1 MNECLFKPMCLALH
15 EVRVSATA
23 PGTFSSRLNEFL
35 LLAINEC
42 AAGNCYK
49 MYAARSV
56 TVDYPRPSSPAL
68 SLGARLA
75 GPIRLF
81 AQTLGL
87 PAVSALRLKLVQT
100 EGRKVDK
107 FRKVLD
113 ALAGE
118 FLWACI
124 LIPILAISWLGFYT
138 IARAVGVPPVFAAG
152 MSAAFDGVAL
162 FAARI
167 GLKHRRKGFS
177 GYLARITV
185 LAFAA
190 LGAFVQSFHSET
202 SLWVHEHAWIVWAT
216 APVAAVLAY
225 ELHLGWV
232 HRRQLI
238 RHGYTHPSAKSGFG
252 PATWFLLKGTFKEYK
267 DVLRA
272 RRDYIAETNFA
283 RFRLEEDSQ
292 PVLEAPKPEPPKP
305 APKPKLKPRPQ
316 PRPEPQSPPGPRLH
330 SVKPKAV
337 RQRTKN
343 MEIAAWW
350 TAHGGKLGH
359 NGRIPIEGLRA
370 YRAAHPAQ
378 AKRAA

>member
-1 MNECLFKPMCLALH
+1 
-15 EVRVSATA
+15 
-23 PGTFSSRLNEFL
+23 
-35 LLAINEC
+35 
-42 AAGNCYK
+42 
-49 MYAARSV
+49 
-56 TVDYPRPSSPAL
+56 
-68 SLGARLA
+68 
-75 GPIRLF
+75 
-81 AQTLGL
+81 
-87 PAVSALRLKLVQT
+87 
-100 EGRKVDK
+100 VDK
-107 FRKVLD
+107 FKRVLD
-113 ALAGE
+113 ALTGE

-124 LIPILAISWLGFYT
+124 LVPILAISWLGFYT

-232 HRRQLI
+232 HRKQLI
-238 RHGYTHPSAKSGFG
+238 RHGYVHPSAKSGYG
-252 PATWFLLKGTFKEYK
+252 PATWFLLKGTFREYK
-267 DVLRA
+267 NGLRA
-272 RRDYIAETNFA
+272 RREFITTGNLA
-283 RFRLEEDSQ
+283 RFRLEEADQ
-292 PVLEAPKPEPPKP
+292 PVLEQPKPEPQPQPKP
-305 APKPKLKPRPQ
+305 EPKPEPKPTPVPR
-316 PRPEPQSPPGPRLH
+316 PRPEPQRPPGPRLH
-330 SVKPKAV
+330 SVEQSKPKPA
-337 RQRTKN
+337 RTKN

-350 TAHGGKLGH
+350 TAQGGQLGH

-370 YRAAHPAQ
+370 YRRAHPAQ
-378 AKRAA
+378 NKRAAA

>member
-1 MNECLFKPMCLALH
+1 M
-15 EVRVSATA
+15 RSASG
-23 PGTFSSRLNEFL
+23 P
-35 LLAINEC
+35 
-42 AAGNCYK
+42 AG
-49 MYAARSV
+49 RGV
-56 TVDYPRPSSPAL
+56 VDRTRPSSPAFP
-68 SLGARLA
+68 LGPRLA
-75 GPIRLF
+75 GPASDY

-87 PAVSALRLKLVQT
+87 PPVQALRLKLVQP

-107 FRKVLD
+107 FKR
-113 ALAGE
+113 ALNALTGE

-185 LAFAA
+185 LVFAA
-190 LGAFVQSFHSET
+190 LGAFVQSFHSDT
-202 SLWVHEHAWIVWAT
+202 TVWVHDHAWIVWAT

-232 HRRQLI
+232 HRKQLI
-238 RHGYTHPSAKSGFG
+238 RHGYVHPSAKSGYG
-252 PATWFLLKGTFKEYK
+252 PATWLLLGGTFREYR
-267 DVLRA
+267 DGLRA
-272 RRDYIAETNFA
+272 RRDFITEGNLA
-283 RFRLEEDSQ
+283 RFQLEEDAQ
-292 PVLEAPKPEPPKP
+292 PVLTPAAPPKP
-305 APKPKLKPRPQ
+305 PEPDKPKPPVQ
-316 PRPEPQSPPGPRLH
+316 PRPEPQGPPGPRLVH
-330 SVKPKAV
+330 STVKKSSSTRPKSA
-337 RQRTKN
+337 RPASKPARAKTRN

-350 TAHGGKLGH
+350 VGQGGKLGH

-370 YRAAHPAQ
+370 YRRAHPANT
-378 AKRAA
+378 KRAAA